1 MNPVLIR
8 ITRASEY
15 DIDRS
20 LVIAGFPRSG
30 TTWLAEVVAT
40 LPGTAVLFEPLDYRT
55 IPAARQAGL
64 SWDNF
69 RLPEESWPE
78 GERYLRRVLS
88 GRVLTRQTTS
98 HIPVRRAVGVSRW
111 IVKFVR
117 ANPMLGWLV
126 ENLNIRPPVLLVRH
140 PCAVFSSWVSRGW
153 PLVTYSLPERLRF
166 FKHYPE
172 HKDWIRSLSRP
183 EEIFAAQWGMH
194 HLAAFDHM
202 RGRSYYLCVYES
214 LLKNGLD
221 EIAAIFSHWNL
232 NCSEDFGPALRH
244 PSAKAS
250 DTLKT
255 NSTNQLEGWCRR
267 LDEKVVERMIY
278 VLNGLGLDFYS
289 HDPEVDF
296 AKLSEIAG
304 THVGR

>member
-1 MNPVLIR
+1 M
-8 ITRASEY
+8 
-15 DIDRS
+15 
-20 LVIAGFPRSG
+20 GFQG
-30 TTWLAEVVAT
+30 VAVSH
-40 LPGTAVLFEPLDYRT
+40 LL
-55 IPAARQAGL
+55 AAR
-64 SWDNF
+64 
-69 RLPEESWPE
+69 
-78 GERYLRRVLS
+78 
-88 GRVLTRQTTS
+88 TS
-98 HIPVRRAVGVSRW
+98 
-111 IVKFVR
+111 
-117 ANPMLGWLV
+117 
-126 ENLNIRPPVLLVRH
+126 
-140 PCAVFSSWVSRGW
+140 AVFQALSRAQ
-153 PLVTYSLPERLRF
+153 RLDKVAQQARG
-166 FKHYPE
+166 
-172 HKDWIRSLSRP
+172 DIRSTV
-183 EEIFAAQWGMH
+183 GMQ

-304 THVGR
+304 TPVGR